1 MQHEAGLRLKC
12 LGGRLAWGDCQFHLS
27 TGQLNGRGMGLPV
40 RSLYASSV
48 ERFTY
53 PGSGEAA
60 TSAGG
65 SSNGNL
71 LISRAPT
78 KAKSQEPA
86 YSQALNQ
93 NDRQGS
99 RSRESG
105 RQTVRRLWWM
115 VFGVETGR

>member
-1 MQHEAGLRLKC
+1 MPIRVQVKELRVLDFTSIRFSVPWGPSKRIRTSDI
-12 LGGRLAWGDCQFHLS
+12 GDKGR
-27 TGQLNGRGMGLPV
+27 
-40 RSLYASSV
+40 
-48 ERFTY
+48 
-53 PGSGEAA
+53 
-60 TSAGG
+60 
-65 SSNGNL
+65 SNRNRKL

-93 NDRQGS
+93 NKFDRQRS

-115 VFGVETGR
+115 VFGVES

>member
-27 TGQLNGRGMGLPV
+27 TGQLNGRAMGLPV

-65 SSNGNL
+65 SRIAPSPSGPTDATLTHPAAFNSNASPCNT
-71 LISRAPT
+71 I
-78 KAKSQEPA
+78 
-86 YSQALNQ
+86 
-93 NDRQGS
+93 D
-99 RSRESG
+99 
-105 RQTVRRLWWM
+105 
-115 VFGVETGR
+115 FTGHY